1 MSRSRFLSD
10 HRRQTAKSRHL
21 ATARAP
27 HSGGAST
34 RAAYPRAQLAEYARI
49 APPTIHAAKRRA
61 VNGPLEVGPDG
72 AASSASAAAAC
83 RGRSGAH
90 EEWNEG
96 AASAKWSAPAS
107 SIAPRRSL
115 RCRRAL
121 SSASTAPPAVHLRT
135 PRRRAAEGGGVS
147 ARGMGGRGSKRC
159 VPAPSADLPAS
170 GERARRP
177 MLITSS
183 AGEAL
188 PPPREPG
195 VSLQL
200 ALLTR
205 IECRLDSRK
214 RTRGARATLKVA
226 SDARQQREQ
235 ERVPG

>member
-1 MSRSRFLSD
+1 MSRFLSD
-10 HRRQTAKSRHL
+10 HRAARRRKSRPL
-21 ATARAP
+21 ASAHAP

-34 RAAYPRAQLAEYARI
+34 RAAYPCAQLAEYARI

-83 RGRSGAH
+83 RGRSGTQK
-90 EEWNEG
+90 ERNEG
-96 AASAKWSAPAS
+96 AARAKWSAPAS
-107 SIAPRRSL
+107 SITPQRSL

-121 SSASTAPPAVHLRT
+121 SSASTVPPAVGLRT

-183 AGEAL
+183 AGE
-188 PPPREPG
+188 E
-195 VSLQL
+195 L
-200 ALLTR
+200 A
-205 IECRLDSRK
+205 
-214 RTRGARATLKVA
+214 A
-226 SDARQQREQ
+226 SAPLESNQ
-235 ERVPG
+235 